1 MTAGFLP
8 YGRHVVDQDDIDAVV
23 GVLKGDWLTTGPT
36 VEAFEAA
43 LTAALGARQAVA
55 CSNGTTALHLAC
67 AALGLGPG
75 DTLIVPAVT
84 FLATANA
91 ARYCGAEVVFADVD
105 PDTALMTA
113 ETLDAALIR
122 ARAEGMRPRTVS
134 TVHLCGQVG
143 DLVEQ
148 SRLARAQGLT
158 IIEDGCHALGTVQ
171 HVEGQEA
178 PVGACR
184 FGDLTTLSF
193 HPVKTIATAEG
204 GAVMANDPDLALAM
218 RRLRN
223 HGMVREADA
232 FTDPAQGFGP
242 DGQPNPWYYE
252 MPEPGWNFR
261 LNDIQCALGIS
272 QLAKLGPFVARR
284 RQLIARYDARLSAFG
299 PALQP
304 MKRHGGQ
311 DAGWHLSVALIDF
324 AGLGRD
330 RGGVMRALRA
340 RGIGTQ
346 VHYLPVHRQPYYRR
360 RYGTLSLPGADR
372 WYDRCLSLPLFPA
385 MDEGDVDRVVDILA
399 ETLGLKP

>member
-23 GVLKGDWLTTGPT
+23 GVLRGDWLTTGPT
-36 VEAFEAA
+36 VEAFEGA
-43 LTAALGARQAVA
+43 LTAALGAREAVA

-75 DTLIVPAVT
+75 DTVIVPAVT

-105 PDTALMTA
+105 PQTALMTA
-113 ETLDAALIR
+113 ETLDAALHR
-122 ARAEGMRPRTVS
+122 ARRAGMRPRTVS
-134 TVHLCGQVG
+134 TVHLCGHVG

-171 HVEGQEA
+171 HVDGQQA
-178 PVGACR
+178 AVGGCR

-204 GAVMANDPDLALAM
+204 GAVMANDPDLARAM

-223 HGMVREADA
+223 HGMVRDADGWTEA
-232 FTDPAQGFGP
+232 AQAFGP

-261 LNDIQCALGIS
+261 LTDLQCALGIS
-272 QLAKLGPFVARR
+272 QLAKLQPFVARR
-284 RQLIARYDARLSAFG
+284 RQLIRRYDERLSAFG
-299 PALQP
+299 PALRP
-304 MKRHGGQ
+304 MTRHGGQ
-311 DAGWHLSVALIDF
+311 DTGWHLSVALIDF

-330 RGGVMRALRA
+330 RGAVMRELREK
-340 RGIGTQ
+340 GIGTQ
-346 VHYLPVHRQPYYRR
+346 VHYLPVNRQPYYRR
-360 RYGTLSLPGADR
+360 RYGDLALPGADR

-385 MDEGDVDRVVDILA
+385 MEEGDVDRVVEILA
-399 ETLGLKP
+399 GVLGLKP

>member
-43 LTAALGARQAVA
+43 LTSALGACEAVA
-55 CSNGTTALHLAC
+55 CSNGSTALHLAC

-75 DTLIVPAVT
+75 DTVIVPAVT

-113 ETLDAALIR
+113 ATLDAALGR
-122 ARAEGMRPRTVS
+122 ARAAGMRPRTVS
-134 TVHLCGQVG
+134 SVHLCGQVG

-158 IIEDGCHALGTVQ
+158 LIEDGCHALGTVQ
-171 HVEGQEA
+171 HVDGEDA
-178 PVGACR
+178 AVGACR

-204 GAVMANDPDLALAM
+204 GAVMANDPDLARRM

-223 HGMVREADA
+223 HGMVRDADGW
-232 FTDPAQGFGP
+232 TERSQGFGP

-272 QLAKLGPFVARR
+272 QLAKLQPFVEQRR
-284 RQLIARYDARLSAFG
+284 RLIARYDERLSGFG
-299 PALQP
+299 PALRP

-330 RGGVMRALRA
+330 RGTVMRTLREQ
-340 RGIGTQ
+340 GIGTQ
-346 VHYLPVHRQPYYRR
+346 VHYLPLNRQPYYRR
-360 RYGTLSLPGADR
+360 RYGDLALPGADG

-385 MDEGDVDRVVDILA
+385 MAEGDVDRVVDVLA
-399 ETLGLKP
+399 GILGLKP

>member
-1 MTAGFLP
+1 MIDGFLP
-8 YGRHVVDQDDIDAVV
+8 YGRHVVDQDDVDAVV
-23 GVLKGDWLTTGPT
+23 GVLKGEWLTTGPM

-43 LTAALGARQAVA
+43 LVETLGAREAVA
-55 CSNGTTALHLAC
+55 CSNGSTALHLAC
-67 AALGLGPG
+67 AALGLGAG
-75 DTLIVPAVT
+75 DTVIVPAVT

-105 PDTALMTA
+105 PDTALMTVDTLA
-113 ETLDAALIR
+113 EALHR
-122 ARAEGMRPRTVS
+122 ACRQGLRPRTVS

-143 DLVEQ
+143 DLVAQ
-148 SRLARAQGLT
+148 SQLARSKGLT

-171 HVEGQEA
+171 HVDGIDA
-178 PVGACR
+178 AVGACR

-193 HPVKTIATAEG
+193 HPVKTIATGEG
-204 GAVMANDPDLALAM
+204 GAIMANDPDLARSM

-223 HGMVREADA
+223 HGMEREPGGWTETTQA
-232 FTDPAQGFGP
+232 FGRN
-242 DGQPNPWYYE
+242 GQANPWYYE

-272 QLAKLGPFVARR
+272 QLAKLRPFVERR
-284 RQLIARYDARLSAFG
+284 RRLIRRYDERLSAFG
-299 PALQP
+299 PALLP

-330 RGGVMRALRA
+330 RGDVMRALRA
-340 RGIGTQ
+340 KGIGTQ
-346 VHYLPVHRQPYYRR
+346 VHYLPVSRQPYYRR
-360 RYGTLSLPGADR
+360 RYGMTSLPGADR

-385 MDEGDVDRVVDILA
+385 MAEDDVDRVVDVLA
-399 ETLGLKP
+399 AELGLKP

>member
-1 MTAGFLP
+1 VTSGFLP

-23 GVLKGDWLTTGPT
+23 GVLKGEWLTTGPT
-36 VEAFEAA
+36 VEAFETA
-43 LTAALGARQAVA
+43 LVETLGAREAVA
-55 CSNGTTALHLAC
+55 CSNGSTALHLAC

-75 DTLIVPAVT
+75 DTVIVPAVT

-113 ETLDAALIR
+113 ATLDEALHR
-122 ARAEGMRPRTVS
+122 ARRQGMRPRTVS
-134 TVHLCGQVG
+134 TGHLCGQVG
-143 DLVEQ
+143 DLAAQ
-148 SRLARAQGLT
+148 SRLARAEGLT

-171 HVEGQEA
+171 HVDGGDA

-193 HPVKTIATAEG
+193 HPVKTIATGEG
-204 GAVMANDPDLALAM
+204 GAIMANDPDLARAT

-223 HGMVREADA
+223 HGMVRDAAGWTEAGQA
-232 FTDPAQGFGP
+232 FGA

-272 QLAKLGPFVARR
+272 QLAKLKPFVERR
-284 RQLIARYDARLSAFG
+284 RQLIRRYDERLSALA
-299 PALQP
+299 PAVRP
-304 MKRHGGQ
+304 MRRHGDQ

-324 AGLGRD
+324 AALRRD
-330 RGGVMRALRA
+330 RGAVMRALRA
-340 RGIGTQ
+340 QGVGTQ
-346 VHYLPVHRQPYYRR
+346 VHYLPVSRQPYYRR
-360 RYGTLSLPGADR
+360 RYGATVLPGADR

-385 MDEGDVDRVVDILA
+385 MAEDDVDRVVDLLA
-399 ETLGLKP
+399 AELGLKP

>member
-1 MTAGFLP
+1 MTSGFLP

-43 LTAALGARQAVA
+43 LTAALGAREAVA
-55 CSNGTTALHLAC
+55 CSNGSTALHLAC

-75 DTLIVPAVT
+75 DTVIVPAVT

-113 ETLDAALIR
+113 ATLDEALRR
-122 ARAEGMRPRTVS
+122 ARAQGMRPRTVS

-148 SRLARAQGLT
+148 SKLARSQGLT

-171 HVEGQEA
+171 HVDGRDA
-178 PVGACR
+178 AVGACR

-204 GAVMANDPDLALAM
+204 GAIMANDPDLARAM

-223 HGMVREADA
+223 HGMVREADGW
-232 FTDPAQGFGP
+232 TETEQGFGP
-242 DGQPNPWYYE
+242 DGLPNPWYYE

-261 LNDIQCALGIS
+261 LNDLQCALGIS
-272 QLAKLGPFVARR
+272 QLAKLQPFVAQRR
-284 RQLIARYDARLSAFG
+284 RLIARYDERLSGFG
-299 PALQP
+299 PALRP
-304 MKRHGGQ
+304 MKRHGDQ

-330 RGGVMRALRA
+330 RGAVMRELRA
-340 RGIGTQ
+340 QGIGTQ
-346 VHYLPVHRQPYYRR
+346 VHYLPVSRQPYYRR
-360 RYGTLSLPGADR
+360 RYGAIALPGADS

-385 MDEGDVDRVVDILA
+385 MAEGDVDRVVDVLA
-399 ETLGLKP
+399 GVLGLKP